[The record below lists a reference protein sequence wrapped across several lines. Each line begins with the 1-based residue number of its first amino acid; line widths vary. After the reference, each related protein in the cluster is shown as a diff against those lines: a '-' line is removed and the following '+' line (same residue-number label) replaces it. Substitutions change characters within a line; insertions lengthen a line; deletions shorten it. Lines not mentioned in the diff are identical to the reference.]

1 MEASHSTP
9 HSLLAA
15 WRAVGH
21 QAAVTLGAAVAL
33 LSLLAGTPVHV
44 ASLRGG
50 IAWAATL
57 VATSVGAWLLERTSV
72 AREPEPADA
81 DEEAGEAPTV

>member
-1 MEASHSTP
+1 MEVPRSTP
-9 HSLLAA
+9 GSLLAA

-21 QAAVTLGAAVAL
+21 PAAVTLGGAVAQ
-33 LSLLAGTPVHV
+33 LSLLADTPVHV

-57 VATSVGAWLLERTSV
+57 VATSVGAWLLDRTYV
-72 AREPEPADA
+72 ARESAPVEP
-81 DEEAGEAPTV
+81 DEEAGEAPAG

>member
-1 MEASHSTP
+1 MEVPRSTP
-9 HSLLAA
+9 GSLLAA

-33 LSLLAGTPVHV
+33 LSLLADTPVHV

-57 VATSVGAWLLERTSV
+57 VATSVGAWLLDRTYV
-72 AREPEPADA
+72 ARDA
-81 DEEAGEAPTV
+81 VAAEDDEEGAEAPTA